1 MKDELDARAGRE
13 LERVHVHLAEVIG
26 LSEQNDR
33 LEADIYP
40 VQCRVN
46 EHLEATSCSEEK
58 AQEEIG
64 TLLAELDDSEV
75 RCTCT

>member
-1 MKDELDARAGRE
+1 MNDELDARAGRE
-13 LERVHVHLAEVIG
+13 LERVHLHLAEVIG

-33 LEADIYP
+33 LEAEIHSI
-40 VQCRVN
+40 QCRVD
-46 EHLEATSCSEEK
+46 EYFEVTSCSEEK

-75 RCTCT
+75 RRICI